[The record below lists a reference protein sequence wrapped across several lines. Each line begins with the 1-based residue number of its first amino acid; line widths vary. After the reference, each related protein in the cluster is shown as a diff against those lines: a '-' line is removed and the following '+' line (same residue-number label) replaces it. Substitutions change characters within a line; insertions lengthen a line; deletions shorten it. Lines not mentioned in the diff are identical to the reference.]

1 MLNVD
6 IRIHFELENNESI
19 EAAIERLEGNL
30 RSIGL
35 EYDELQVVIKE

>member
-1 MLNVD
+1 MLDVD
-6 IRIHFELENNESI
+6 IRIHFELENDESI
-19 EAAIERLEGNL
+19 EDAIKRLEGNL